1 VASFDRARRRAVL
14 ADLLR
19 PLLGRPLDLLPFEEV
34 RERLHLRHL
43 VDRGVGEV
51 PLERIVG
58 SLGREREFT
67 RAFLP
72 RHEALRER
80 WQEVLDLAEGPRGYP
95 PVELYQVGEAYF
107 VVDGHHRVSVARAHG
122 APAIEAR
129 VQEYSS
135 PLPLDADTSLEEL
148 VLEGARADFLEATGL
163 QLETENEFRASE
175 LNAYERLA
183 EHVAVHRYF
192 LGLDLG
198 REVAWSEAVRSWR
211 QTLYRPMIEAIRDCG
226 VLSEFPGRT
235 ETDLYLFLMDHLH
248 YLRSRRPRA
257 KIAPTDAVRD
267 VASAK
272 SAALGGHLGQRV
284 RAWVRGLG

>member
-19 PLLGRPLDLLPFEEV
+19 PLLGRPLDLLPFDEV
-34 RERLHLRHL
+34 RERLHLRNL
-43 VDRGVGEV
+43 VDRGVREV

-80 WQEVLDLAEGPRGYP
+80 WEEVRQLAEGSPGYP
-95 PVELYQVGEAYF
+95 PVELYQVGEAFF

-122 APAIEAR
+122 APAIEAHVR
-129 VQEYSS
+129 EYSS
-135 PLPLDADTSLEEL
+135 PLPLRQDTSLEEL
-148 VLEGARADFLEATGL
+148 VLEGGRADFLAATGFE
-163 QLETENEFRASE
+163 LETGDEFRASE
-175 LNAYERLA
+175 LDAYERLA
-183 EHVAVHRYF
+183 EHLAVHRYF
-192 LGLDLG
+192 LGLDRG
-198 REVAWSEAVRSWR
+198 REVTWGEAVRSWR
-211 QTLYRPMIEAIRDCG
+211 QTIYRPMIEAIGETGILR
-226 VLSEFPGRT
+226 EFPGRT

-257 KIAPTDAVRD
+257 AIAAADAARD
-267 VASAK
+267 VAAAK
-272 SAALGGHLGQRV
+272 SSGLGGLSQRV
-284 RAWVRGLG
+284 RAWVRGTG